1 MASWSVCLRVC
12 IMNGCEAIRKL
23 LIAHHDGEVGNE
35 ERRLVEAHLATC
47 PGCAREADLIREAL
61 RRVQGFPV
69 PDPPEG
75 FWEDFG
81 AAVSQRI
88 AAEPPPHPS
97 FWTRVASWLP
107 LWPRL
112 RPVPALAMATALGL
126 LLAIGI
132 VRTYRTPRDVPPVEA
147 FVVSEDLGIAQDLEV
162 LENLDLLQEVEV
174 LERLD
179 LLRRMDGRRPRLS

>member
-1 MASWSVCLRVC
+1 MD
-12 IMNGCEAIRKL
+12 GCEAIREL
-23 LIAHHDGEVGNE
+23 LIAHQEGELEGKE
-35 ERRLVEAHLATC
+35 CRLVEAHLATC
-47 PGCAREADLIREAL
+47 PGCAREADLIQEAL

-69 PDPPEG
+69 PDPPEK

-81 AAVSQRI
+81 AAVRRRI
-88 AAEPPPHPS
+88 AEERPPHPS
-97 FWTRVASWLP
+97 FWTRVANWLP
-107 LWPRL
+107 RWPRL
-112 RPVPALAMATALGL
+112 RPVSALAMATALGL

-174 LERLD
+174 LERLE
-179 LLRRMDGRRPRLS
+179 LLRHMDGARRPRLS